1 MSDNTQQA
9 EPGQQPEVEVDPVE
23 AIKTTALAPISAIE
37 SGIADLTQ
45 KFGNVVFDVQN
56 TKGMKD
62 AKAARAEVR
71 KPRYKLENL
80 RKATA
85 SALESVKRSVNE
97 EAESIKKRLLAIETP
112 IDDQITAEE
121 KRADEEAA
129 RLAKA
134 EEDRISSIRTQI
146 ANIAGAPAR
155 AVTKGVSVADIQTM
169 IDIWEKPL
177 DAEIYQEF
185 LAEADHTRNIAR
197 AELVAIVGRMKR
209 AEEDAALALEREQ
222 ALAAKD
228 AEIAEKDRQLAEA
241 LALLA
246 KLQAPKADEPEAE
259 KPVAQ
264 AATIISGI
272 GSAATGELRLSAAA
286 APVEEV
292 TASASVADSLSADDE
307 PDFDVEAAAP
317 VVAAAVASEV
327 VASEVVEEP
336 APVEQ
341 APATPAIA
349 ADADIPK
356 ATDPAPTLFEEGI
369 PSVDRIVYAVAT
381 HFGVS
386 EEKAREYIVHAG
398 EQIAFNSL

>member
-9 EPGQQPEVEVDPVE
+9 EASQQPEVEVDPVE

-37 SGIADLTQ
+37 SGIADLT
-45 KFGNVVFDVQN
+45 KKYGNVVFDVQN

-112 IDDQITAEE
+112 IDEQITAEE
-121 KRADEEAA
+121 KRAEEEAA

-134 EEDRISSIRTQI
+134 EEDRINAIRTQI

-155 AVTKGVSVADIQTM
+155 AVTKGVSAADIQTM

-197 AELVAIVGRMKR
+197 AELVAIMGRLR
-209 AEEDAALALEREQ
+209 QAEEAAAIALEREQ

-246 KLQAPKADEPEAE
+246 KLQAPKAEEPKAE
-259 KPVAQ
+259 DAKAEEPVAQ
-264 AATIISGI
+264 VKAAIKGTGYVPT
-272 GSAATGELRLSAAA
+272 GLVRQDVAPAPVDTAAAPAAA
-286 APVEEV
+286 AN
-292 TASASVADSLSADDE
+292 SLSADDE

-317 VVAAAVASEV
+317 VVAAAAAGDAIE
-327 VASEVVEEP
+327 AP
-336 APVEQ
+336 APAEQ
-341 APATPAIA
+341 APAA
-349 ADADIPK
+349 AVVSAVVDANK
-356 ATDPAPTLFEEGI
+356 AADPAPTLFEEGI

-398 EQIAFNSL
+398 EQITFNSL